1 MTFIVYISEGVVCFV
16 CHELEKLLEY
26 ITKNKY
32 YLIEV
37 WNGSRRR
44 AAHW

>member
-1 MTFIVYISEGVVCFV
+1 MTFIVFISEGVVGFV

-32 YLIEV
+32 HSIEV
-37 WNGSRRR
+37 WNENRRR